1 MSFVNTHRGKL
12 LSLAAILAFVA
23 LPRPTARSGVSTTLL
38 ADATV
43 ASPVIP
49 ADAPVTGSSIPD
61 DAPEMIARQ
70 IAIAGIMKK
79 IEAEGH
85 VSCIELA
92 DRALCLHPDT
102 PPEQVEEILRMLP
115 TYLPGSSKFERVER
129 WTITATEGAA
139 VGGVGDPITLL
150 WSIVPDG
157 TTIDGPAGSVSN
169 LIANFNA
176 KFGSSIW
183 RDRIKDALEVQW
195 GKAIGI
201 TYIEVTDD
209 GASHPGF
216 PGVVGVRGDVRI
228 GGRSIT
234 ELPAGVIAYNF
245 YPSGGGD
252 MVIDTGES
260 GAFWTGG
267 GPAGSHR
274 NLRNTVSHEH
284 GHGQGL
290 AHVIPTNATKLMEP
304 FLSASYLGP
313 QDDDIRGGQ
322 KNYGDCYENNDDA
335 ASATPFDTLVFTGNV
350 DAVRFLSLDRPGD
363 DDWYRFDWTEGDT
376 VTLSIDPVGS
386 IYNVGPDGGAAVR
399 VVTDSVFNLSFQIYQ
414 SDGTTLLATANSA
427 PIQQTE
433 TLTDFILP
441 APSPDPFFLVRVYK
455 EVGPT
460 GMQRYDMFIE
470 VDTSSVVVATGACCF
485 VDGSCLDAQTAT
497 DCATAGGTFQGLGTT
512 CGSANCPILI
522 GACCF
527 DDGTCLALT
536 DPACVAADGTF
547 QGLATTC
554 ESANCP
560 IITDVPI
567 ASDAAITDLTLS
579 LQPVPAR
586 ARTTAS
592 FRVPAAGPVTL
603 EVFDIAG
610 RLVRRIDEHAAS
622 AGAFSIEWDG
632 ADARGSDAGSG
643 VYFLRVSSGAL
654 TSTER
659 TVLMR

>member
-1 MSFVNTHRGKL
+1 MSFVKAHRGKL
-12 LSLAAILAFVA
+12 LLFATILVVAA
-23 LPRPTARSGVSTTLL
+23 LPRHTALSGVSTTL
-38 ADATV
+38 
-43 ASPVIP
+43 P
-49 ADAPVTGSSIPD
+49 AEAPVAGTGIPD

-85 VSCIELA
+85 VSCVELA
-92 DRALCLHPDT
+92 DRAVCLHPDT
-102 PPEQVEEILRMLP
+102 PPEQVEEILRLLP
-115 TYLPGSSKFERVER
+115 TYRPGASKFERDER

-139 VGGVGDPITLL
+139 VGSVGDPLTLL

-176 KFGSSIW
+176 KFGSTTVW
-183 RDRIKDALEVQW
+183 RDRIKDALEFQW

-209 GASHPGF
+209 GADHPGF

-228 GGRSIT
+228 GGRAIT
-234 ELPAGVIAYNF
+234 DLPPGVIAYNF

-252 MVIDTGES
+252 MVLDTGES
-260 GAFWTGG
+260 ASFWTGG
-267 GPAGSHR
+267 GSPGQHR

-290 AHVIPTNATKLMEP
+290 AHVTPTNATKLMEP
-304 FLSASYLGP
+304 FLSAAYLGP

-335 ASATPFDTLVFTGNV
+335 ASATPFDTLVFTGNT
-350 DAVRFLSLDRPGD
+350 DAIRFLSLDRPAD
-363 DDWYRFDWTEGDT
+363 DDWYRFDWEQGDT
-376 VTLSIDPVGS
+376 ITLSIDPIGS
-386 IYNVGPDGGAAVR
+386 VYNVGPDGGTAVR
-399 VVTDSVFNLSFQIYQ
+399 VVTDSVFNLSFEIYQ
-414 SDGTTLLATANSA
+414 SDGTTLLASANSA

-433 TLTDFILP
+433 TLTDFVLP
-441 APSPDPFFLVRVYK
+441 APTPDPFFLLRVYK
-455 EVGPT
+455 AGGPT
-460 GMQRYDMFIE
+460 GIQRYDMLIE
-470 VDTSSVVVATGACCF
+470 VDTASVVVATGACCF
-485 VDGSCLDAQTAT
+485 NDGSCADNQSAT

-512 CGSANCPILI
+512 CAAANCPILI

-527 DDGTCLALT
+527 DDGTCAQLT
-536 DPACVAADGTF
+536 DPDCVTADGTF
-547 QGLATTC
+547 QGLGVSC

-560 IITDVPI
+560 IITDVPL
-567 ASDAAITDLTLS
+567 AGDAAITDLALT

-586 ARTTAS
+586 DRTTAS

-603 EVFDIAG
+603 EVFDTAG
-610 RLVRRIDEHAAS
+610 RLVRRIDEHAS
-622 AGAFSIEWDG
+622 GAGAFSIDWDG
-632 ADARGSDAGSG
+632 ADGRGAVAGSG

>member
-1 MSFVNTHRGKL
+1 MSFVKAHRGKL
-12 LSLAAILAFVA
+12 LLFATILVVAA
-23 LPRPTARSGVSTTLL
+23 LPRHTALSGVSTTL
-38 ADATV
+38 
-43 ASPVIP
+43 P
-49 ADAPVTGSSIPD
+49 AEAPVAGTGIPD

-85 VSCIELA
+85 VSCVELA
-92 DRALCLHPDT
+92 DRAVCLHPDT
-102 PPEQVEEILRMLP
+102 PPEQVEEILRLLP
-115 TYLPGSSKFERVER
+115 TYRPGASKFERDER

-139 VGGVGDPITLL
+139 VGSVGDPLTLL

-176 KFGSSIW
+176 KFGSTTVW
-183 RDRIKDALEVQW
+183 RDRIKDALEFQW

-209 GASHPGF
+209 GADHPGF

-228 GGRSIT
+228 GGRAIT
-234 ELPAGVIAYNF
+234 DLPPGVIAYNF

-252 MVIDTGES
+252 MVLDTGES
-260 GAFWTGG
+260 ASFWTGG
-267 GPAGSHR
+267 GSPGQHR

-290 AHVIPTNATKLMEP
+290 AHVTPTNATKLMEP
-304 FLSASYLGP
+304 FLSAAYLGP

-335 ASATPFDTLVFTGNV
+335 ASATPFDTLVFTGNT
-350 DAVRFLSLDRPGD
+350 DAIRFLSLDRPAD
-363 DDWYRFDWTEGDT
+363 DDWYRFDWEQGDT
-376 VTLSIDPVGS
+376 ITLSIDPIGS
-386 IYNVGPDGGAAVR
+386 VYNVGPDGGTAVR
-399 VVTDSVFNLSFQIYQ
+399 VVTDSVFNLSFEIYQ
-414 SDGTTLLATANSA
+414 SDGTTLLASANSA

-433 TLTDFILP
+433 TLTDFVLP
-441 APSPDPFFLVRVYK
+441 APTPDPFFLLRVYK
-455 EVGPT
+455 AGGPT
-460 GMQRYDMFIE
+460 GIQRYDMLIE
-470 VDTSSVVVATGACCF
+470 VDTASVVVATGACCF
-485 VDGSCLDAQTAT
+485 NDGSCADNQSDT

-512 CGSANCPILI
+512 CAAANCPILI

-527 DDGTCLALT
+527 DDGTCAPLT
-536 DPACVAADGTF
+536 DPDCVTADGTF
-547 QGLATTC
+547 QGTGVSC

-560 IITDVPI
+560 IITDVPL
-567 ASDAAITDLTLS
+567 AGDAAITDLALT

-586 ARTTAS
+586 DRTTAS

-603 EVFDIAG
+603 EVFDTAG
-610 RLVRRIDEHAAS
+610 RLVRRIDEHAS
-622 AGAFSIEWDG
+622 GAGAFSIDWDG
-632 ADARGSDAGSG
+632 ADGRGAVAGSG